1 MGAAVNGIFY
11 VIGGFKFSSML
22 GLSRQPYA
30 YVASMDAF
38 DTKLNCWQKTRILP
52 MGGCVIACTVVGRAI
67 YMLTSHA
74 VELSFWKYDTWDES
88 FTRVKP
94 PPIPSPLRIDNF
106 LKFSCVTMG
115 SDVYIIQV
123 SQVNVLR
130 NCTVHGFCDCDIF
143 FCDVLSVVF
152 LKCDVFRL
160 EDQ

>member
-1 MGAAVNGIFY
+1 LGAAVNGIFY
-11 VIGGFKFSSML
+11 VIGGLKFSSML
-22 GLSRQPYA
+22 GLSMQPYA

-38 DTKLNCWQKTRILP
+38 DTKLNCWQKTRVLP

-123 SQVNVLR
+123 SPSNVFC
-130 NCTVHGFCDCDIF
+130 NCSILVCNVCLWSSFKF
-143 FCDVLSVVF
+143 FIGNICLYISGVP
-152 LKCDVFRL
+152 
-160 EDQ
+160 